1 MGYFYEADVIVE
13 TISFFW
19 FSNKWAFCAFNYR
32 IVGDS
37 ITSQLVTSHVTNWTQ
52 IWLLTCPKYVF
63 AFLEYAYAVLEHA
76 YAVLEQVYAVLELFY
91 AVLEQGDVTNWDFMK
106 QNF

>member
-1 MGYFYEADVIVE
+1 MGFLCIQLPYSRKQKHVRA
-13 TISFFW
+13 S
-19 FSNKWAFCAFNYR
+19 AC
-32 IVGDS
+32 DS

-63 AFLEYAYAVLEHA
+63 AFLEHAYAVLEHA